1 MSENKPY
8 EAVVICTVFDE
19 KYAFEDNQ
27 LIGIAHSPMEARS
40 LLMSDIER
48 VMNDF
53 GNGKAE
59 IRNSRSVYDEPI
71 TIVYT
76 SNPDNG
82 TYHWHYYCLFKESDK
97 AMNQEDE
104 DES

>member
-1 MSENKPY
+1 MSENRPY
-8 EAVVICTVFDE
+8 EAVVMCTVFDE
-19 KYAFEDNQ
+19 KNAFEDNL

-40 LLMSDIER
+40 LLMDDIER
-48 VMNDF
+48 VMDGF

-71 TIVYT
+71 TIIYT

-82 TYHWHYYCLFKESDK
+82 TYHWHYYCLFNEAKRRIKD
-97 AMNQEDE
+97 D
-104 DES
+104 